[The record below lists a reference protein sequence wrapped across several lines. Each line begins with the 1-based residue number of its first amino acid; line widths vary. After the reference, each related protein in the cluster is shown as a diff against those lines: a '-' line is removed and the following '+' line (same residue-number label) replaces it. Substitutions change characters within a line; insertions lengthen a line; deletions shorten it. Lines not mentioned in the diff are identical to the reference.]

1 MRRTTMTNEVN
12 NNKYDNNNMENTKMN
27 AEVNKMKTILKNTF
41 KFKVLLNDDY
51 KGEVWEQEYIKPI
64 LTYAKFYNSNGK
76 LTHTETRPTGSYDLF
91 NEEVLN
97 TFETYAVESESTK
110 DEVLS
115 KFRNDGSVI
124 IFVDFGI
131 GDGEDWKVFNFYE
144 DRDEGRNDYPLI
156 EKLFDEIMEEF

>member
-1 MRRTTMTNEVN
+1 
-12 NNKYDNNNMENTKMN
+12 
-27 AEVNKMKTILKNTF
+27 MKTILTNTF
-41 KFKVLLNDDY
+41 KFKITLFDNEE
-51 KGEVWEQEYIKPI
+51 GAVWMQEYIKPI
-64 LTYAKFYNSNGK
+64 LNYAKYYTLGGTT
-76 LTHTETRPTGSYDLF
+76 LTHTETRPTGSYDIF

-97 TFETYAVESESTK
+97 TLETYAVESESTK
-110 DEVLS
+110 DKVLS

-156 EKLFDEIMEEF
+156 EKLFDDYWTTYQINEIKKRQGMSSIHSKNRR